1 MKPTNHKPILIS
13 PRLEKK
19 SNKTTLI
26 TTFIIFSL
34 ALLILP
40 NSKTQAKE
48 NDNAPPTQVEEKL
61 DAIEIEQTQLI
72 KQALKYDFFGQR
84 CRGSSLTKHFNQ
96 TNRLFLSKY
105 GFTANNYIKDFINPE
120 IDEFKAELKQE
131 FLKSLIKI
139 GDCRGARELNWRKQ
153 MNDDFNRLFEDV
165 EKSIWFPE

>member
-1 MKPTNHKPILIS
+1 MKPTYRKPILNTNS
-13 PRLEKK
+13 LELL
-19 SNKTTLI
+19 SNNARHI
-26 TTFIIFSL
+26 NFFILFALS
-34 ALLILP
+34 LLILMP
-40 NSKTQAKE
+40 TLTQANE
-48 NDNAPPTQVEEKL
+48 TAEPPTQVEKQL

-72 KQALKYDFFGQR
+72 KQALKYDYFGQR

-153 MNDDFNRLFEDV
+153 MNDDFNRLFDEV
-165 EKSIWFPE
+165 ERSIWFPE

>member
-1 MKPTNHKPILIS
+1 MKSISRKPIKNL
-13 PRLEKK
+13 KYQAQQ
-19 SNKTTLI
+19 SNHPVILS
-26 TTFIIFSL
+26 IFL
-34 ALLILP
+34 ATVFYMFML
-40 NSKTQAKE
+40 
-48 NDNAPPTQVEEKL
+48 NAPLAQAEENTSTIPTQVEKKL
-61 DAIEIEQTQLI
+61 DATEIEQTQLI

-105 GFTANNYIKDFINPE
+105 GFTANNYIKDYINPE

-153 MNDDFNRLFEDV
+153 MNDDFNRLYDDV

>member
-1 MKPTNHKPILIS
+1 MKYINRKPIADIHYPTQQS
-13 PRLEKK
+13 
-19 SNKTTLI
+19 SQSV
-26 TTFIIFSL
+26 IFSVFIATAFSIFIFNTPL
-34 ALLILP
+34 ALAEQTSP
-40 NSKTQAKE
+40 T
-48 NDNAPPTQVEEKL
+48 TQVEEQL

-72 KQALKYDFFGQR
+72 KHALKYDYFGQR

-153 MNDDFNRLFEDV
+153 MNDEFNRLYDEV
-165 EKSIWFPE
+165 ERSIWFPE